1 MGKVLGGVLLVSGT
15 TIGAG
20 MLALPVATGL
30 GGFYPSLALLF
41 TYWLFLTFTAFLML
55 EVALWLPPHANLI
68 TMARQTLGRW
78 GEFLSWFVYL
88 YLLYALLTAYLAG
101 GGAILLDLIDTVS
114 QYILPLWAGPLLVMG
129 IFSLFVYKGHGPVD
143 RINRILMGCL
153 VIAYLIIVGVLAPH
167 VEGALIKRSNWS
179 AILLGSSVVATS
191 FGFHIIIPS
200 LVVYLDRNVA
210 SLRWAILIGSLIP
223 LLVYIVWE
231 LIALGILPLGG
242 KDGLISGYETGAN
255 GATLLADYL
264 NRPSVSWIARFFSLF
279 AIVTSFLGVS
289 LSLNDFLADGFK
301 IKKTRPGRILLYA
314 MTFFPPLVI
323 ALSDPRAFLSALEY
337 AGAFGV
343 VLLLGLLPALMV
355 WRGRYH
361 LAFPSTFRVPGGK
374 IGLLLAMV
382 FSVTAIGIEVFLKVK
397 G

>member
-1 MGKVLGGVLLVSGT
+1 MSKILGGILLVAGT

-20 MLALPVATGL
+20 MLALPVATGMA
-30 GGFYPSLALLF
+30 GFYPSLALLLA
-41 TYWLFLTFTAFLML
+41 YWLFLTFTAFLML

-78 GEFLSWFVYL
+78 GELLSWFVYL

-101 GGAILLDLIDTVS
+101 GGAILLDFLDTYGHLS
-114 QYILPLWAGPLLVMG
+114 LPMWAGPLLVMG
-129 IFSLFVYKGHGPVD
+129 LFSLFVYKGHGPVD
-143 RINRILMGCL
+143 KINRVLMGCL
-153 VIAYLIIVGVLAPH
+153 VIAYLVLIGVLAPH
-167 VEGALIKRSNWS
+167 VQAALQERSNWS

-210 SLRWAILIGSLIP
+210 SLRWTILIGSVIP
-223 LLVYIVWE
+223 LLVYVVWE
-231 LIALGILPLGG
+231 LIALGILPLEGP
-242 KDGLISGYETGAN
+242 DGLISGYAEGAN

-264 NRPSVSWIARFFSLF
+264 NRPFISWIARLFSLF
-279 AIVTSFLGVS
+279 AIVTSFLGVA

-301 IKKTRPGRILLYA
+301 IKKTRPGRLLLYA
-314 MTFFPPLVI
+314 MTFLPPLVI
-323 ALSDPRAFLSALEY
+323 ALSDPRAFLKALEY

-343 VLLLGLLPALMV
+343 VLLLGLLPAWMV
-355 WRGRYH
+355 WRGRYR
-361 LAFPSTFRVPGGK
+361 LAFPSTFQVPGGK
-374 IGLLLAMV
+374 IGLLLCMA
-382 FSVTAIGIEVFLKVK
+382 FAIAAIGIEIILKVK